1 MPCPSVRTLLL
12 GSSFP
17 FMVIGSA
24 AAQQTTTVQPLVL
37 SPITLTTL
45 DTRVEGS
52 AIEALAG
59 ISTVSGE
66 ELSRQQ
72 PASAAEILRRMP
84 GVAATL
90 SGDDSSVAVN
100 IRGLQQMGRVV
111 VTVDGA
117 RQDFWRVGHGS
128 GSFYIDPDLL
138 KQVTVI
144 RGPSSNSYGSG
155 GIGGVVAFETKDA
168 SDLLLDNERWSL
180 TQRLRYGSNGEGWG
194 TTTTAAARMGADI
207 DALASFNYR
216 DSDPYKDGNGDE
228 VRWTG
233 ERLNSGIAKLTWRPA
248 AGHALKFT
256 AMRQKNDDVI
266 SGSSGST
273 SSTLSRYD
281 ADTTTDTLSLSYNFD
296 PEENDLI
303 DLEVKAY
310 HVGTDNRQM
319 QVWPEDSIGEARFY
333 KVISNGL
340 SAQNSSR
347 FSAGGWDQTISV
359 GADYNLIKGSSDADH
374 FGAGRQELWGT
385 WLQWQGQR
393 DIFEVIA
400 SLRYDSYELQ
410 GRSKETDSSAEHDVS
425 LSGNRWSPRL
435 SLGADVMPG
444 VQLFA
449 SYSEGYRAPHLQE
462 VFRKNGSHGSGY
474 EPNLLLRPETA
485 KSWEIGAN
493 IQRDSLFMEGD
504 YLRAKVTAFRSDVE
518 DYIDTTRVDDITRYE
533 NVGKAKLDGI
543 EIEGNYDFGR
553 GYVDLGASFVNAR
566 MVDGENKGLTLSD
579 TPLDR
584 VTARLGLRAFGDRME
599 YGVEYQHFGDV
610 TRITSS
616 SETFYPK
623 VDLVNLFATWRE
635 TDDYRIDF
643 GIDNLFD
650 KAYTD
655 AQSGWSTSSDVD
667 QGRGRTVR
675 IAFTKRLGG

>member
-1 MPCPSVRTLLL
+1 MPRHSVRCLLL
-12 GSSFP
+12 GSALP
-17 FMVIGSA
+17 FLTVGVA
-24 AAQQTTTVQPLVL
+24 TAQQTGSPLVL
-37 SPITLTTL
+37 DTITIL
-45 DTRVEGS
+45 DTRTAGS

-59 ISTVSGE
+59 VSTVGE
-66 ELSRQQ
+66 GELSRQQ
-72 PASAAEILRRMP
+72 PASTAEILRRMP
-84 GVAATL
+84 GVGATP

-168 SDLLLDNERWSL
+168 ADLLHDDESWSV

-194 TTTTAAARMGADI
+194 TTTTAAGRLGENVE
-207 DALASFNYR
+207 ALTSFNYR
-216 DSDPYKDGNGDE
+216 DSDPYKDGNGDK

-233 ERLNSGIAKLTWRPA
+233 ERLASGLAKLNWRVAP
-248 AGHALKFT
+248 GHELKFT
-256 AMRQKNDDVI
+256 AIRQQNDDII
-266 SGSSGST
+266 SGSSGS
-273 SSTLSRYD
+273 SSPTLSRYD
-281 ADTTTDTLSLSYNFD
+281 ADTTTDTLSLSYNFS

-303 DLEVKAY
+303 DLEIKGY
-310 HVGTDNRQM
+310 HVGTDNRQA
-319 QVWPEDSIGEARFY
+319 QLWPEDNIGESRYY

-340 SAQNSSR
+340 SAQNSAR
-347 FSAGGWDQTISV
+347 FTAGGWDQTLSV
-359 GADYNLIKGSSDADH
+359 GADYVLIKGSSDADH

-400 SLRYDSYELQ
+400 SLRYDSYDLD
-410 GRSKETDSSAEHDVS
+410 GRSKATDSEPERDVS
-425 LSGNRWSPRL
+425 LNGNRWSPRL
-435 SLGADVMPG
+435 SLGAEVTPG

-462 VFRKNGSHGSGY
+462 VFRKNGAHGDGY

-493 IQRDSLFMEGD
+493 IQREGLFLGD
-504 YLRAKVTAFRSDVE
+504 DFLRAKVTAFRSDVK
-518 DYIDTTRVDDITRYE
+518 DYIDTTRVGAVTRYE

-566 MVDGENKGLTLSD
+566 MKDGVNEGLTLSN
-579 TPLDR
+579 TPLDSI
-584 VTARLGLRAFGDRME
+584 TARLGLRAFADRLE
-599 YGVEYQHFGDV
+599 YGVEYQQLGDV
-610 TRITSS
+610 TRLTST
-616 SETFYPK
+616 SETHYPK
-623 VDLVNLFATWRE
+623 VDLVNLFASWHE

-643 GIDNLFD
+643 GVDNLFD

-655 AQSGWSTSSDVD
+655 AQSGWATTSDIE

-675 IAFTKRLGG
+675 ISFTKRLGG

>member
-1 MPCPSVRTLLL
+1 MSRLMLRSLLL
-12 GSSFP
+12 GSALPLFNVVPAS
-17 FMVIGSA
+17 
-24 AAQQTTTVQPLVL
+24 AQQAE
-37 SPITLTTL
+37 SPRYQVTL
-45 DTRVEGS
+45 DTITILDTRRQGS

-59 ISTVSGE
+59 VTTTGDE
-66 ELSRQQ
+66 ELARQQ
-72 PASAAEILRRMP
+72 PASTAEILRRIP
-84 GVAATL
+84 GVGATQ

-128 GSFYIDPDLL
+128 GSFYVDPDLL

-168 SDLLLDNERWSL
+168 ADLLHDDESWSM
-180 TQRLRYGSNGEGWG
+180 TQRLRYGTNGEGWG
-194 TTTTAAARMGADI
+194 TTTTAATRLGADVE
-207 DALASFNYR
+207 ALASLTYR
-216 DSDPYKDGNGDE
+216 DSNPYKDGNGDE

-233 ERLNSGIAKLTWRPA
+233 ERLASGLAKLNWRPA
-248 AGHALKFT
+248 AGHELKFT
-256 AMRQKNDDVI
+256 AMRQQNDDVI

-281 ADTTTDTLSLSYNFD
+281 ADSTTDTLNLSYTFD
-296 PEENDLI
+296 PDDNDLI
-303 DLEVKAY
+303 DLEIRGY
-310 HVGTDNRQM
+310 HTATDNRQT
-319 QVWPEDSIGEARFY
+319 QVWPESRLGEGRFY
-333 KVISNGL
+333 KVITNGF
-340 SAQNSSR
+340 SVQNSAR
-347 FSAGGWDQTISV
+347 FDAGGWDQTISA
-359 GADYNLIKGSSDADH
+359 GADYALIKGSSDADH

-400 SLRYDSYELQ
+400 SLRYDSYDLD
-410 GRSKETDSSAEHDVS
+410 GTSKATDTEPEREVS

-435 SLGADVMPG
+435 SLGAEVAQG

-493 IQRDSLFMEGD
+493 IQRDGLFMGGD

-518 DYIDTTRVDDITRYE
+518 NYIDTTRVDAVTRYE
-533 NVGKAKLDGI
+533 NVGKAKLDGV
-543 EIEGNYDFGR
+543 EIEGSYDFIR

-566 MVDGENKGLTLSD
+566 MVDGVNEGMTLSN
-579 TPLDR
+579 TPLDS
-584 VTARLGLRAFGDRME
+584 VTARLGLRAFDDRLD
-599 YGVEYQHFGDV
+599 YGIEYQHLGDV
-610 TRITSS
+610 ARVSS
-616 SETFYPK
+616 SSTIHYPK
-623 VDLVNLFATWRE
+623 VDLVNLYATWQE

-655 AQSGWSTSSDVD
+655 PQSGWATTSDIE
-667 QGRGRTVR
+667 QGRGRTLR
-675 IAFTKRLGG
+675 ISFTKRLGG